1 MIVDFI
7 DQAKAEFG
15 VDPICQVL
23 SDYLWPIAPSVYY
36 AYHDRGLSKR
46 DLDDAYLINQIIDLW
61 KANYSCYGAMKMWH
75 LLRRQGRGIGR
86 DHVVRLMH
94 LAGLEGLVRGKRR
107 TRTTTPAPGQARH
120 PDRCRRAWDMPTR
133 PDLWWVADFT
143 YVWTQ
148 KGFCYVAFVTDV
160 FSRRILGWA
169 ISTRKYPEFVV
180 AALRQA
186 VNVRGRR
193 DPEFKSNGIVHHSD
207 AGSQYTSVAFLSDL
221 AELDMLG
228 SIGTV
233 GDALDNAMME
243 STIGLYKTE
252 LIDRDQ
258 ADWKDVGHVEYA
270 TTKWVVW
277 YNTRRLHSSI
287 GYRTP
292 QEVEE
297 EYYRA
302 TRAGNDPGS
311 I

>member
-1 MIVDFI
+1 
-7 DQAKAEFG
+7 
-15 VDPICQVL
+15 
-23 SDYLWPIAPSVYY
+23 
-36 AYHDRGLSKR
+36 
-46 DLDDAYLINQIIDLW
+46 
-61 KANYSCYGAMKMWH
+61 
-75 LLRRQGRGIGR
+75 
-86 DHVVRLMH
+86 
-94 LAGLEGLVRGKRR
+94 
-107 TRTTTPAPGQARH
+107 
-120 PDRCRRAWDMPTR
+120 
-133 PDLWWVADFT
+133 
-143 YVWTQ
+143 
-148 KGFCYVAFVTDV
+148 V

-169 ISTRKYPEFVV
+169 ISRRKLTAFVV

-193 DPEFKSNGIVHHSD
+193 DPQFTAKGIVHHSD
-207 AGSQYTSVAFLSDL
+207 AGSQYTSVTFFSDL
-221 AELDMLG
+221 DDLGMLG

-258 ADWKDVGHVEYA
+258 ADWKDVRHVEYA

-277 YNTRRLHSSI
+277 YNTMRLHSSI
-287 GYRTP
+287 GYRPP

-297 EYYRA
+297 EYYRV